1 MQIIDSI
8 KAMQEIGNNWDAGKR
23 IGFVPTMGY
32 FHQGHLSLVAE
43 ANKQS
48 EITVVSIF
56 VNPSQFGPNED
67 FDSYREICSV
77 IWNYLVIIKL
87 IMYLVLLLSRCIL
100 RIIEPG

>member
-56 VNPSQFGPNED
+56 VNPSQFGL
-67 FDSYREICSV
+67 STRI
-77 IWNYLVIIKL
+77 L
-87 IMYLVLLLSRCIL
+87 IVTARYAA
-100 RIIEPG
+100 

>member
-1 MQIIDSI
+1 MQIIDSV

-56 VNPSQFGPNED
+56 AV
-67 FDSYREICSV
+67 SYTHRTLPTV
-77 IWNYLVIIKL
+77 YPV
-87 IMYLVLLLSRCIL
+87 
-100 RIIEPG
+100 